1 MKCPYCGAEESKVI
15 DSRPTE
21 DSERIRRR
29 RECLS
34 CHMRFTTYE
43 VVETVPLVVIKKDSS
58 REPFDRQKLLNAMVR
73 ACAKRPVSYESLE
86 RAVSSIEQTL
96 LSSYDREIPSVRIG
110 ELTMQPTS
118 VELASGV
125 TAKIA
130 GKDVAASTS
139 VSVSP
144 STLSIDVN
152 NKDAIAFSYEFT
164 FNADKND
171 LTRVSVNGTNLK
183 QGTDYNLLSDKNGI
197 RVYKTYLSTLKAGT
211 YTAERSPPAA
221 ASAKAAYRA
230 VQYPVRAGRSPF
242 QCCRLFPQYACRPPA
257 VPEWHR
263 KWHLRRVLPFESFRY
278 SALSAVLRSV
288 LSLSE
293 PP

>member
-110 ELTMQPTS
+110 ELTMQ
-118 VELASGV
+118 EL
-125 TAKIA
+125 K
-130 GKDVAASTS
+130 KST
-139 VSVSP
+139 
-144 STLSIDVN
+144 
-152 NKDAIAFSYEFT
+152 
-164 FNADKND
+164 
-171 LTRVSVNGTNLK
+171 
-183 QGTDYNLLSDKNGI
+183 
-197 RVYKTYLSTLKAGT
+197 
-211 YTAERSPPAA
+211 
-221 ASAKAAYRA
+221 
-230 VQYPVRAGRSPF
+230 
-242 QCCRLFPQYACRPPA
+242 
-257 VPEWHR
+257 
-263 KWHLRRVLPFESFRY
+263 KWHMF
-278 SALSAVLRSV
+278 ALHRSTV
-288 LSLSE
+288 SLQTWKVFFNELKKLMGDRKE
-293 PP
+293 PQK